1 MSGPSHKPTTHR
13 LTLVVAAAAH
23 AMQTTPLALPSH
35 TSVLR
40 QCLLSLRQ
48 LSYISMRG
56 FYLTAAAAAATPAT
70 AFTTPALAA
79 GVLAV
84 TAPTAPTTT
93 TATKSITIQSR
104 VHLFTSFPRNHSFYM
119 GRVGRARSRAPSRV
133 ASSSSP
139 GSGVV
144 N

>member
-23 AMQTTPLALPSH
+23 AMQTTPLAPAFSYL
-35 TSVLR
+35 LR